1 MRFLLEKR
9 AERSRR
15 MTILSPVIAVALT
28 LLTGG
33 IIFALL
39 GLNPLSALHIY
50 FVEPLMTAWSIEQL
64 IVKATPLALIGA
76 GLAVSYLAN
85 VWNIGAE
92 GQLTAGA
99 VFGAIVPVLFPEWQS
114 PLTLLAM
121 LILGVLGGMAWA
133 SIPALLKNRFSAN
146 EILTSLM
153 LVYVAQ
159 LILDWLVRGPWRDPQ
174 GHNFPKTVTFSG
186 WQTLPQLKLIPDA
199 LGPVYINLGAILAL
213 VTTLALAFLMAR
225 TLKGFEIRVMGTSP
239 RAGRFS
245 GFSRSRTVWF
255 CFLLSGGLA
264 GLAGICEVMSTVGQ
278 LQPSISP
285 GYGFTAIIVAF
296 LGRLN
301 PVGAL
306 VAALALAISYLG
318 GEAAQ
323 VAIGISDKIAKVF
336 QGILLFYI
344 LACDTMILYRVKL
357 VSSRVAGGAAAESR
371 T

>member
-1 MRFLLEKR
+1 MRLQLEKR

-15 MTILSPVIAVALT
+15 MTILSPLIAVVLT
-28 LLTGG
+28 VLTGAV
-33 IIFALL
+33 IFAAR
-39 GLNPLSALHIY
+39 GLNPFSALFIY
-50 FVEPLMTAWSIEQL
+50 FVEPLTSSWSVEQL

-99 VFGAIVPVLFPEWQS
+99 VLGGIIPVFFPQWQS
-114 PLTLLAM
+114 PLTLLVM
-121 LILGVLGGMAWA
+121 LMLGALGGMAWA
-133 SIPALLKNRFSAN
+133 SLPALLKNRFNAN

-174 GHNFPKTVTFSG
+174 GYNFPKTVSFSG
-186 WQTLPQLKLIPDA
+186 WQTLPRFKLVPDA

-213 VTTLALAFLMAR
+213 ASALALAFLMAR
-225 TLKGFEIRVMGTSP
+225 TLKGFEIRVMGNSP

-245 GFSRSRTVWF
+245 GFSRSRAVWF

-278 LQPSISP
+278 LQPTISP

-301 PVGAL
+301 PIGAL

-344 LACDTMILYRVKL
+344 LACDTLILYRVKWM
-357 VSSRVAGGAAAESR
+357 SNPSAVARRA
-371 T
+371 